1 MKKHTVTR
9 TWTTKSG
16 IKKTK
21 TYTYGVGK
29 SRRGKVL
36 VSKSG
41 KLNKKNIQAFKDEI
55 NKSTKYTEAEKR
67 SLIADLNIML
77 KQRQKSNRR
86 LTTTGF
92 VGELE
97 SEAVSRMLSNAG
109 YSIEEAATELGVSE
123 ADLLDKKN
131 WKDDVFTIG
140 AVAYQFR
147 FNYTGSVFDR
157 I

>member
-16 IKKTK
+16 ITRTK

-41 KLNKKNIQAFKDEI
+41 TLNKKNIQAFKDEI
-55 NKSTKYTEAEKR
+55 NSSKRYTAAEKR
-67 SLIADLNIML
+67 ALIADLNIII
-77 KQRQKSNRR
+77 KQRQKSNRK

-92 VGELE
+92 VGEIE
-97 SEAVSRMLSNAG
+97 DKAISRMFANAG
-109 YSIEEAATELGVSE
+109 YSAEEAAKELGVSE
-123 ADLLDKKN
+123 ADILDKRN
-131 WKDDVFTIG
+131 WSGETFTLG
-140 AVAYQFR
+140 PVAYQFK
-147 FNYTGSVFDR
+147 FNYTGSVFEK

>member
-1 MKKHTVTR
+1 MKKHTVIR

-16 IKKTK
+16 ITKTK

-41 KLNKKNIQAFKDEI
+41 KLNKKNIKAFKDEI
-55 NKSTKYTEAEKR
+55 NSSTKYTEAEKR

-123 ADLLDKKN
+123 ADLLDAKN

-140 AVAYQFR
+140 SVAYQFK